1 MTPATESSVEVE
13 SATLCAISAITA
25 LNITQPETD
34 SVDRCGKHTDCDTS
48 DYENK
53 PYMTSIQQPPAVTN
67 QARCIRMENAEAL
80 TFFGVLKDPINGRQV
95 VVSDSPSW
103 SFNIPIQRRPFFG
116 FGPIA
121 TGRCSDMTKAGA
133 RSITRALFS
142 QVSCST
148 TQELWRWRNS
158 FW

>member
-1 MTPATESSVEVE
+1 MTPATESSMKVE
-13 SATLCAISAITA
+13 SATLCAISAISA
-25 LNITQPETD
+25 LDITQPEAD

-53 PYMTSIQQPPAVTN
+53 PYVTSIQQPPGVTH
-67 QARCIRMENAEAL
+67 QARCVCTENAEAL

-95 VVSDSPSW
+95 IVSDPSSW
-103 SFNIPIQRRPFFG
+103 SLNIPIQRRPFFG
-116 FGPIA
+116 FGPIT

-133 RSITRALFS
+133 RSIPRALFS
-142 QVSCST
+142 QVSSPT
-148 TQELWRWRNS
+148 AQELWRRRHS